1 MNGGVPN
8 GARDGRQGV
17 RARGGDAGAA
27 PPLADKRALRSR
39 QDKQMTNLSSANAPL
54 VGDAFGAALL
64 DQLAGL
70 PGVVTYERDDGF
82 VQVDSTNYISDW
94 NDRDSWAIARAAG
107 RVLDVG
113 AGAGRVCLRLA
124 ESGLDAVALDV
135 SAGAVEVCRRQGVQN
150 VFHGTIDDL
159 PSTELFD
166 TFIVLG
172 NNLGLIG
179 SPEKAQ
185 GFFDAIALRMRPG
198 GRIVGG
204 CLDPYQTD
212 DPDHLAYHQAN
223 IAVGRMAGQVRLRT
237 RYRRLASDWFD
248 LLWMSMAELAA
259 LARQSGWQITD
270 SMPGPLYAV
279 VLERN

>member
-1 MNGGVPN
+1 
-8 GARDGRQGV
+8 
-17 RARGGDAGAA
+17 
-27 PPLADKRALRSR
+27 
-39 QDKQMTNLSSANAPL
+39 MTNVALDNGPVL
-54 VGDAFGAALL
+54 GDAFGVALL
-64 DQLAGL
+64 DQFAGL

-82 VQVDSTNYISDW
+82 VQADGMNYISDW
-94 NDRDSWAIARAAG
+94 SDRDSWTVARAVG

-124 ESGLDAVALDV
+124 ETGLDVVALDV
-135 SAGAVEVCRRQGVQN
+135 SAGAVDVCRRRGVPD

-159 PSTELFD
+159 PATERFD

-185 GFFDAIALRMRPG
+185 GFFDAVGTRLRPD

-212 DPDHLAYHQAN
+212 DPDHLAYHEAN
-223 IAVGRMAGQVRLRT
+223 VAAGRMAGEVRLRA
-237 RYRRLASDWFD
+237 RYRRLTTAWFG
-248 LLWMSMAELAA
+248 LLWMSMSELAA
-259 LARQSGWQITD
+259 LAQRSGWQVTD
-270 SMPGPLYAV
+270 SMPGPNYAV
-279 VLERN
+279 VLERAGAS

>member
-1 MNGGVPN
+1 
-8 GARDGRQGV
+8 
-17 RARGGDAGAA
+17 
-27 PPLADKRALRSR
+27 
-39 QDKQMTNLSSANAPL
+39 MTNFALDKAPVL
-54 VGDAFGAALL
+54 GDAFGVALL
-64 DQLAGL
+64 DQFAGL

-82 VQVDSTNYISDW
+82 LKADPMNYISDW
-94 NDRDSWAIARAAG
+94 NERDSWAVARVMG

-124 ESGLDAVALDV
+124 ETGVDQVALDV
-135 SAGAVEVCRRQGVQN
+135 SAGAVDVCRRRGLPN

-159 PSTELFD
+159 PSTQQFD

-179 SPEKAQ
+179 SIEKAQ
-185 GFFDAIALRMRPG
+185 GFLMGPMRLRPG

-212 DPDHLAYHQAN
+212 HPDHLAYHKAN
-223 IAVGRMAGQVRLRT
+223 VAAGRMAGQVRLRT
-237 RYRRLASDWFD
+237 RYRRLTTAWFD

-259 LARQSGWQITD
+259 LARRSGWQITD
-270 SMPGPLYAV
+270 SMPGPNYAV
-279 VLERN
+279 VLERADVS

>member
-1 MNGGVPN
+1 
-8 GARDGRQGV
+8 
-17 RARGGDAGAA
+17 
-27 PPLADKRALRSR
+27 
-39 QDKQMTNLSSANAPL
+39 
-54 VGDAFGAALL
+54 
-64 DQLAGL
+64 
-70 PGVVTYERDDGF
+70 
-82 VQVDSTNYISDW
+82 
-94 NDRDSWAIARAAG
+94 
-107 RVLDVG
+107 
-113 AGAGRVCLRLA
+113 
-124 ESGLDAVALDV
+124 
-135 SAGAVEVCRRQGVQN
+135 VQN

-172 NNLGLIG
+172 SNLGLIG

-223 IAVGRMAGQVRLRT
+223 MAVGPMAGQVRLRT
-237 RYRRLASDWFD
+237 RYRLLASDWFD

-259 LARQSGWQITD
+259 LARQSGWQIAD

>member
-1 MNGGVPN
+1 
-8 GARDGRQGV
+8 
-17 RARGGDAGAA
+17 
-27 PPLADKRALRSR
+27 
-39 QDKQMTNLSSANAPL
+39 MTNLSSVNAPL

-64 DQLAGL
+64 GQLAGL
-70 PGVVTYERDDGF
+70 PGVVTYERDDGY
-82 VQVDSTNYISDW
+82 VQVDSTSYISDW

>member
-54 VGDAFGAALL
+54 VGDAFAALL
-64 DQLAGL
+64 GQLAGL
-70 PGVVTYERDDGF
+70 PGVVTYARDDGYG
-82 VQVDSTNYISDW
+82 QVDSTNYISDW
-94 NDRDSWAIARAAG
+94 NDRGSWAIARAAG

-179 SPEKAQ
+179 SPRR
-185 GFFDAIALRMRPG
+185 LRASSMRSRLGCDRAGGSSAVASIRTRPTTLTTSRTTKRTSPSVGWPARCGSGPGTDGWRATGSTCCGCRWQSSPPSPDKVAGRSPTARPG
-198 GRIVGG
+198 RS
-204 CLDPYQTD
+204 T
-212 DPDHLAYHQAN
+212 
-223 IAVGRMAGQVRLRT
+223 
-237 RYRRLASDWFD
+237 
-248 LLWMSMAELAA
+248 
-259 LARQSGWQITD
+259 
-270 SMPGPLYAV
+270 AV
-279 VLERN
+279 VLEPN